1 MAEVFLSHLRAS
13 YEIEHHFVEE
23 LLRFPVRLH
32 LPIKGCNLCMGP
44 SLPARA
50 DNCFKAALGFH
61 WIAIGSNEG
70 TGGPIYHHPDLPQV
84 RLRMLHDPPS
94 HFTNAVWR
102 ISVRRDEWLEI
113 WLVVPLCFGPS
124 CSSSSV
130 SSSV

>member
-50 DNCFKAALGFH
+50 ANCFKAALGFH
-61 WIAIGSNEG
+61 WIAIGSKEC
-70 TGGPIYHHPDLPQV
+70 TWPVSSHPFLPQV
-84 RLRMLHDPPS
+84 RLRMFDDTPATSPKP
-94 HFTNAVWR
+94 R
-102 ISVRRDEWLEI
+102 
-113 WLVVPLCFGPS
+113 
-124 CSSSSV
+124 SV